1 MSSTTKTEPT
11 YQHLEYRP
19 GSNYREM
26 WLKGRRIRASVVDG
40 WIHGP
45 DPMTPEEFARD
56 FRVPIEAVHEALD
69 YVVRNRDFIAQ
80 ERDREAANIRARG
93 HNRPQGS

>member
-1 MSSTTKTEPT
+1 MSTADTNQTT

-26 WLKGRRIRASVVDG
+26 WLKGRRIRASVVDD
-40 WIHGP
+40 WIRGP
-45 DPMTPEEFARD
+45 DPVTPEELARD
-56 FRVPIEAVHEALD
+56 FQVPLEAVHEALD
-69 YVVRNRDFIAQ
+69 YVARNREFIAQ

-93 HNRPQGS
+93 YDRPRRS

>member
-1 MSSTTKTEPT
+1 MSTTTDSEPT
-11 YQHLEYRP
+11 YQHPEYRP

-26 WLKGRRIRASVVDG
+26 WLKGRRIRASVVHG

-56 FRVPIEAVHEALD
+56 FKVPLEAVHDALA
-69 YVVRNRDFIAQ
+69 YVDRNRDFIAQ

-93 HNRPQGS
+93 HDRRERP

>member
-1 MSSTTKTEPT
+1 MSSTTKTDPT

-26 WLKGRRIRASVVDG
+26 WLKGRRIRASVVHD
-40 WIHGP
+40 WINGP
-45 DPMTPEEFARD
+45 EPMTPEDFARD

-69 YVVRNRDFIAQ
+69 YVARNRDFIAQ

-93 HNRPQGS
+93 YDRPQRS